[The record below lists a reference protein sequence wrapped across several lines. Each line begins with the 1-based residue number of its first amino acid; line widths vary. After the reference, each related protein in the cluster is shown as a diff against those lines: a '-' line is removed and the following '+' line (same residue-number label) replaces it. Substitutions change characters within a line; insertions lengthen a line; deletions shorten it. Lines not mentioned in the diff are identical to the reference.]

1 MCKTA
6 VLFALTLFVSAPAIA
21 QEWTEYK
28 NTRDGF
34 HALFPGNPTITET
47 TWKAQTGFI
56 LPERVYAV
64 QKGRERYALRVI
76 DYTGAEQMGRERAKK
91 CPAGTET
98 CLGSEAISGVG
109 YWKHDVRGAL
119 VYATF
124 SYIKRRDVEVTEL
137 YWNQQDLVQGNV
149 IQMINKGDQ
158 SRSYVY
164 IAMHEMKLY
173 IAEAT
178 VPKGSPEPALFV
190 QAVGWVDKDG
200 NSFRYQSLYAHE
212 IHGLR
217 EAPVPAKSPD
227 YNP

>member
-1 MCKTA
+1 MCRTA
-6 VLFALTLFVSAPAIA
+6 VLLALALFLATPAIA
-21 QEWTEYK
+21 QEWTEYR

-34 HALFPGNPTITET
+34 HALFPGTPTMTET
-47 TWKAQTGFI
+47 TWKAQTGFM

-76 DYTGAEQMGRERAKK
+76 DYTNVEQMGRERARN
-91 CPAGTET
+91 CPAGSET
-98 CLGSEAISGVG
+98 CLGSETISGVG

-124 SYIKRRDVEVTEL
+124 SYIKRDVDVTEL
-137 YWNQQDLVQGNV
+137 YWNQQDLVQGTV
-149 IQMINKGDQ
+149 IQLVNKADQ
-158 SRSYVY
+158 SRTYVY
-164 IAMHEMKLY
+164 IAMHELKLY

-178 VPKGSPEPALFV
+178 VPKGAPEPALFV

-200 NSFRYQSLYAHE
+200 KSFRYERLYAHE

-217 EAPVPAKSPD
+217 EAPVPARSAD